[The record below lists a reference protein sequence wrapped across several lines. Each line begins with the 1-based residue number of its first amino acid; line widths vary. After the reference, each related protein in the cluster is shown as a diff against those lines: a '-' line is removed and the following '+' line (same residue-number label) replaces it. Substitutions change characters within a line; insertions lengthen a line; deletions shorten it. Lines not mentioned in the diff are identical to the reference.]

1 VLREC
6 LQIVDY
12 RADWCG
18 QDLHGVCGCL
28 TDHEI
33 VTESAVL

>member
-1 VLREC
+1 MV
-6 LQIVDY
+6 VY
-12 RADWCG
+12 RADWRG
-18 QDLHGVCGCL
+18 QDVYGVRGRL

>member
-1 VLREC
+1 M
-6 LQIVDY
+6 IVY
-12 RADWCG
+12 RADWRG
-18 QDLHGVCGCL
+18 QGVYGVRGRL